1 MKAVSKK
8 EAWKIVDVI
17 FPTDYE
23 EDGKSSK
30 NAGYPIYRSTDKNID
45 AWISDRGRY
54 LEVNLPKEKTI
65 NINIE
70 EDLIIYESE
79 LIRYLQSEMDNFMEE
94 KRKFG
99 AEDRIVLKKLDALIA
114 NKEMVETFIRKPV
127 NLGKDGQVTVGF

>member
-23 EDGKSSK
+23 EDEKSSK

-54 LEVNLPKEKTI
+54 LEANLPKGKTI

>member
-8 EAWKIVDVI
+8 EAWKIVDAI

-23 EDGKSSK
+23 EDGESSK
-30 NAGYPIYRSTDKNID
+30 TAGYPIYRSTDKNTD
-45 AWISDRGRY
+45 AWISDLGTC
-54 LEVNLPKEKTI
+54 LEVNLPKGKTI
-65 NINIE
+65 NVNIE
-70 EDLIIYESE
+70 EDLITYRSE
-79 LIRYLQSEMDNFMEE
+79 LISYLQSEMDNFMEE

-114 NKEMVETFIRKPV
+114 NKEMVEALIREPV